1 MGEEERPGDETEGG
15 EKKLGHADL
24 AASSKAI
31 CSDGKWG
38 REEEENKEL
47 KSISANKGTALRK
60 QAKWTGKL
68 SHWEEWRSEGEQAD
82 CKKKESAGKK
92 KNQKSKKGRG
102 ELGATAVKLEQMEF
116 CVAKREK

>member
-1 MGEEERPGDETEGG
+1 MGEEERPEDEAEGG
-15 EKKLGHADL
+15 EKKLGHPDL

-47 KSISANKGTALRK
+47 KSISANKGMALRK

-68 SHWEEWRSEGEQAD
+68 SHWEEWRSEGEQSSW
-82 CKKKESAGKK
+82 KKKKVVV
-92 KNQKSKKGRG
+92 KNQKKDMVSWEPRW
-102 ELGATAVKLEQMEF
+102 
-116 CVAKREK
+116 